1 MNTAFDRFASRIS
14 GKRILIIGD
23 LIIDRYE
30 WGKAERI
37 SPEAPV
43 PVIDVQLQEDRLGGA
58 GNVAMNILSMG
69 ATPVLCAVAG
79 DDRDAFQLENLL
91 NSLHLDPSLVIRET
105 GRKTT
110 VKTRVIA
117 QQQQVLRID
126 KESRHPISQE
136 TRARLLSRVAEVL
149 PGCDAV
155 IFEDYDKGV
164 LSDLLVAEIILLA
177 RKHHKLTVVDPKFR
191 NFFAY
196 LDVDVFKPNVKELNE
211 ALGIHLDRGD
221 VGGITE
227 AIGKLRLRMPHRNTM
242 VTLSEHG
249 VLVVDEDGMPHHI
262 RAHVRKIA
270 DVAGAGDTVVSVLTG
285 ALACGLSLKEAAE
298 LANLAGGLVCE
309 DVGVV
314 PVDMERL
321 SREATRHEA

>member
-1 MNTAFDRFASRIS
+1 MSNTFDRFANQIAE
-14 GKRILIIGD
+14 KKILIIGD

-43 PVIDVQLQEDRLGGA
+43 PVIDVQVQEDRLGGA
-58 GNVAMNILSMG
+58 GNVAMNILAMG
-69 ATPVLCAVAG
+69 ATPILCAVAG
-79 DDRDAFQLENLL
+79 DDRDAMQLGQLL
-91 NSLHLDPSLVIRET
+91 AGLNMDPSLVIQEA

-126 KESRHPISQE
+126 KESRHPISPE
-136 TRARLLSRVAEVL
+136 TRSRLLTRIADIL
-149 PGCDAV
+149 PACDAI

-164 LSDLLVAEIILLA
+164 LSDLLVSEIILLA
-177 RKHHKLTVVDPKFR
+177 RKHNKLTVVDPKFR
-191 NFFAY
+191 NFFSY
-196 LDVDVFKPNVKELNE
+196 IDVDVFKPNVKELNE
-211 ALGIHLDRGD
+211 ALGLQIDRGN
-221 VGGITE
+221 VSGLTE
-227 AIGKLRLRMPHRNTM
+227 AIEKLRLRMPHRNTM

-249 VLVVDEDGMPHHI
+249 VLVVDEDGHPHHI
-262 RAHVRKIA
+262 RAHIRKIS

-285 ALACGLSLKEAAE
+285 ALTCGLNLHEAAE

-314 PVDMERL
+314 PVDMQRL
-321 SREATRHEA
+321 YSAFLRNEA